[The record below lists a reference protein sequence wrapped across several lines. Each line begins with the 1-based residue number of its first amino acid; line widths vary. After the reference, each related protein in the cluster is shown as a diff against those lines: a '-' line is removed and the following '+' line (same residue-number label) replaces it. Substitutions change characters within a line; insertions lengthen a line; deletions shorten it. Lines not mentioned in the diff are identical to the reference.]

1 MRGRQPD
8 FRALAAFDVAVIRAQ
23 FNRQRATV
31 AAISLKIDQL
41 RGMRAAELFA
51 NARVQIIEVSTIEIL
66 DHGRRQICRIEEIMK
81 NGLGDMSAEHEQNQ
95 NCQYAGQ

>member
-8 FRALAAFDVAVIRAQ
+8 FRALAAFDVAAIRAQ

-51 NARVQIIEVSTIEIL
+51 DARVQIIEVSAIEIL
-66 DHGRRQICRIEEIMK
+66 DHGGRQLGHIEEMTKDSLVNI
-81 NGLGDMSAEHEQNQ
+81 SAEHEQNQ
-95 NCQYAGQ
+95 NRLYAAQ